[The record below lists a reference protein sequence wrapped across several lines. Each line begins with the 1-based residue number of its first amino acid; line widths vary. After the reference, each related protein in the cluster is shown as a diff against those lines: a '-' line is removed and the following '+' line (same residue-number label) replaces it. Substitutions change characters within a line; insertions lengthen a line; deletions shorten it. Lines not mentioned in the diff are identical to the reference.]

1 MGFNYAL
8 AKQDGFTDQQIAEVL
23 GEKRGFNVGLAVQD
37 GFSYSQIAQA
47 LVEKSESEDT
57 GLFREALDV
66 PVFAAQGA
74 TQLFRMGTQA
84 FGADNPVAN
93 TLMGVE
99 DYLGSL
105 ISAGSRQQQEE
116 IAEIFAD
123 AEDKGFGEQ
132 VKAGLKALT
141 VAPVDTLAQFGGTAV
156 PFIAAS
162 VLTGGA
168 ATPALALGAT
178 TGTGLVKGTIFDAV
192 EREYINQGVDPE
204 QAREIAEQAQAYTGE
219 NLDQIAL
226 GGVLGAAAGRLG
238 IERGIT
244 NLITRKVGQEAALPV
259 GIKTIVGG
267 AVAESIPEAVQAG
280 QEKFAANISRQ
291 REGFDVDL
299 MEGVVGRSVFEGGAG
314 LLLGGGVGTYTSR
327 RNRLSNERQAELL
340 EKKENEELAIQDS
353 VGDLLAPEYDTT
365 DLPDDFS
372 GVGLS
377 PDPSP
382 VEIEEEVEVQLPA
395 RDLNIRDMQTEASRI
410 VRQTNPDQEITFV
423 SEPTADGRGFQIIG
437 SDQKAYGAPITGA
450 ETARQLAF
458 RLNQTKKD
466 QRSVRDANNSVNES
480 GLSRENPST
489 LRNYL
494 AIGSR
499 VLNPRFNEVTAAE
512 INYAADANTD
522 ESVLTDRRRRAIEKL
537 PLDQAEYYLTQGAP
551 ANRARSNAE
560 KMRLLTPTQ
569 KENMKRRDKGQS
581 EKSTFTMAEA
591 RRILGKNFGNL
602 ANPQPEITP
611 EIEYLASISGTSVP
625 ISKREKGSPRKA
637 KTLLRQGVYKFAE
650 GAPKQVSLEKLNELF
665 EQKNI
670 ISSVRSKEM
679 QPLIKS
685 FTGAG
690 SYRTMTAGDRRVLYQ
705 KVNQLSDFAEPTKL
719 PLYKGTGSLQVT
731 QDTDIVTPDTG
742 DLESETSKQ
751 RSEFIKNFRRDQAAR
766 PYSDSEAGG
775 SESAYIRRS
784 YGRESGPYKRRISRN
799 DGRDGLLEL
808 DSAENAGRYQDT
820 GLSLPQVFEVDAE
833 LEADNYHNDMTA
845 AMSGHKFAAQVEIKS
860 PSELSK
866 YRLFR
871 TPNGSGFAIKPDG
884 DIVAVFASES
894 EPKGGSYALLQA
906 AVQAG
911 GKKLDAF
918 NTYLP
923 KIYSRVGFRPVARL
937 PWNDEFAPPNWDKQ
951 MFNKFSNGEPEIY
964 FFIHDPFY
972 YGEATEVPLVQDYDD
987 AVQLQDQ
994 ALESPLALPAPEVSA
1009 DKSIATN
1016 QPGEQ
1021 AAQPEKR
1028 PVNAIAADKSKIRS
1042 EPEITQSQ
1050 AAQDVA
1056 DAQRAALDFLTNN
1069 GMSQATAEVVASQA
1083 GGVAGSNA
1091 VNEVT
1096 QPPTQAGGWSKAK
1109 GKFDTLVFN
1118 VQDKFLDL
1126 KRVEQGIAKK
1136 AGIDSLPTLES
1147 AYDGIE
1153 SITGKVGNEFRK
1165 LQEKVIKPLLVK
1177 LNDKGITR
1185 QELNDFLILRHAMER
1200 NEFVRARNQA
1210 NEGTNSYNPD
1220 LTDGGTGTLNGV
1232 RLTDAYVKDVM
1243 AKEFG
1248 LRWDDTAKDW
1258 VGGNSL
1264 AADMLNV
1271 AADFDAI
1278 NQASLDDELKYG
1290 LISQK
1295 EFDSLSDK
1303 FKYYVPMRGKAENPE
1318 APLSLKEEV
1327 DQNVG
1332 RKTSVNNL
1340 STKGK
1345 EGQKITGRTGS
1356 QAFDPLANAY
1366 AARQGAIVRGV
1377 KNKEFGERLFNLIE
1391 NNPNPEYWEV
1401 LGIGEA
1407 IPKGKTAIGFKQD
1420 GVQRNMV
1427 LYDRRLSEALLG
1439 MDAQSSSAILQ
1450 VFRGLNR
1457 FLSAVNTSYNPE
1469 FVISNFTRD
1478 IQTALANIVGEESM
1492 AGGKAVD
1499 IKGLKKAIL
1508 KDTLPSV
1515 RQVFKG
1521 LRNKNLDAETQKIWD
1536 TYLESGAKTDFFY
1549 ARSPAETAKDIAA
1562 LDEMAT
1568 GTFKGSAKKRMDA
1581 FTGFVGDVNGAVE
1594 NGVRFAVFKQARKSL
1609 IDAGIS
1615 PAEANAR
1622 AATLAKNLTVNFNR
1636 KGNMGE
1642 GLNAA
1647 YLFFNASVQGTANFA
1662 RGMSSKKKLGMM
1674 TAMTGFGALITYLNE
1689 SFSDEEDDG
1698 GRSYYD
1704 NIPDYEKERNIIIMK
1719 DVFEPA
1725 AKILGIPFEESAE
1738 KYYKIPLPYG
1748 YNIFHLLGV
1757 NLAEMELGQKSPLQ
1771 ATGDLTSAAIGSF
1784 SPLGFASSD
1793 SAAIALGKG
1802 IAPQA
1807 AKPLIDL
1814 VANENYFGSPIYR
1827 EDFPGAAP
1835 TPDSSKG
1842 MLSTPQFMKDAAMF
1856 LNEFTGGNEQ
1866 QSGNTFY
1873 NIDISPDVAN
1883 HLLNSFTGGAGVF
1896 ATRSAE
1902 YARKLRSGEKIEL
1915 REIPFVRKIQ
1925 GEADL
1930 RESQSNYYD
1939 RRDDIRQIVNR
1950 VDNLKGQERVN
1961 FRTDN
1966 IESIRMNSA
1975 LRATDRRIK
1984 SLNQRLTDV
1993 REKILEST
2001 DIGIRLRLQ
2010 DNEEKLQDQ
2019 KDQAI
2024 ARFNRKYDETVGRTK

>member
-1 MGFNYAL
+1 MNRF
-8 AKQDGFTDQQIAEVL
+8 
-23 GEKRGFNVGLAVQD
+23 
-37 GFSYSQIAQA
+37 
-47 LVEKSESEDT
+47 
-57 GLFREALDV
+57 
-66 PVFAAQGA
+66 
-74 TQLFRMGTQA
+74 
-84 FGADNPVAN
+84 
-93 TLMGVE
+93 
-99 DYLGSL
+99 
-105 ISAGSRQQQEE
+105 
-116 IAEIFAD
+116 
-123 AEDKGFGEQ
+123 
-132 VKAGLKALT
+132 KAGLKALT

-168 ATPALALGAT
+168 AAPALALGAV

-192 EREYINQGVDPE
+192 EQEYINQGVDPE

-244 NLITRKVGQEAALPV
+244 NLITQKVGQQAALPV

-299 MEGVVGRSVFEGGAG
+299 MEGVVGQSVFEGGAG
-314 LLLGGGVGTYTSR
+314 LILGGGVGTYTSR

-340 EKKENEELAIQDS
+340 EKKENEELAIQESIENEELAIQDS

-372 GVGLS
+372 VANLS

-382 VEIEEEVEVQLPA
+382 VETEIKLPA
-395 RDLNIRDMQTEASRI
+395 RDLNIRDMQTEANRI
-410 VRQTNPDQEITFV
+410 VRQTNPDQEMTFV

-450 ETARQLAF
+450 ETARQLSY
-458 RLNQTKKD
+458 RLNQTKRD

-551 ANRARSNAE
+551 ANRAKSNAE

-569 KENMKRRDKGQS
+569 KENIKRRDKGQS

-611 EIEYLASISGTSVP
+611 EIEYLASISGNSVP
-625 ISKREKGSPRKA
+625 ISQREKGSPKKA
-637 KTLLRQGVYKFAE
+637 KTLLKQGVYRFAE
-650 GAPKQVSLEKLNELF
+650 GAPKEVSLEKLNELF

-719 PLYKGTGSLQVT
+719 PLYTSAGSSQVAQEVS
-731 QDTDIVTPDTG
+731 QD
-742 DLESETSKQ
+742 
-751 RSEFIKNFRRDQAAR
+751 
-766 PYSDSEAGG
+766 
-775 SESAYIRRS
+775 
-784 YGRESGPYKRRISRN
+784 
-799 DGRDGLLEL
+799 
-808 DSAENAGRYQDT
+808 AEN
-820 GLSLPQVFEVDAE
+820 
-833 LEADNYHNDMTA
+833 N
-845 AMSGHKFAAQVEIKS
+845 
-860 PSELSK
+860 
-866 YRLFR
+866 
-871 TPNGSGFAIKPDG
+871 
-884 DIVAVFASES
+884 
-894 EPKGGSYALLQA
+894 
-906 AVQAG
+906 
-911 GKKLDAF
+911 
-918 NTYLP
+918 
-923 KIYSRVGFRPVARL
+923 
-937 PWNDEFAPPNWDKQ
+937 
-951 MFNKFSNGEPEIY
+951 
-964 FFIHDPFY
+964 
-972 YGEATEVPLVQDYDD
+972 
-987 AVQLQDQ
+987 
-994 ALESPLALPAPEVSA
+994 LALPAPEVSVDESA
-1009 DKSIATN
+1009 ITD

-1028 PVNAIAADKSKIRS
+1028 PVNAIAADKSKIKA

-1056 DAQRAALDFLTNN
+1056 DAQRAALDFLTAN

-1200 NEFVRARNQA
+1200 NEFVRTRNQA

-1332 RKTSVNNL
+1332 RRTSVNNL

-1366 AARQGAIVRGV
+1366 AARQGAIVRGI

-1609 IDAGIS
+1609 IDAKIS

-1636 KGNMGE
+1636 KGNQGE
-1642 GLNAA
+1642 LLNAA

-1725 AKILGIPFEESAE
+1725 AKILGLPFEESAE

-1793 SAAIALGKG
+1793 DPLVAIFKG
-1802 IAPQA
+1802 ATPQA
-1807 AKPLIDL
+1807 FKPVIDL
-1814 VANENYFGSPIYR
+1814 VSNENYFGSPIYR
-1827 EDFPGAAP
+1827 EDFPGSAP

-1842 MLSTPQFMKDAAMF
+1842 MLSTPQFMKDAAIF

-1866 QSGNTFY
+1866 QSGG
-1873 NIDISPDVAN
+1873 IDISPDVAN

-1950 VDNLKGQERVN
+1950 VDNLKGRERVN